1 MSTALWIEQVEVPD
15 KPTAADARA
24 FFGVPPDPE
33 SALDK
38 NIAKKRRT
46 WRAKVRG
53 RKTTPE
59 VERQINLV
67 VELIT
72 QLADYVKR
80 GTEEPLDLDELREVF
95 NQKPETVVDE
105 LEDLWRVVEELLAA
119 GQMAEAL
126 KVANE
131 ARERFEDAPV
141 ADAVFGWVAA
151 QASRSASEEATER
164 LRVRGLEALERA
176 MATGEIGAEL
186 YEARVTLQLDLG
198 RDKEALGG
206 LDEAVRVLGDEITP
220 MLRAARVEVLV
231 ATGSVRDAASAAVEA
246 VRSAPDDLSI
256 RSTTVEALITA
267 MRRSLLPIS
276 DAEGLARYQLVA
288 DVAAWCAHG
297 APEAEDMVRPFRM
310 WAVVAENRMFAGD
323 IGFRAFV
330 GVASGFLL
338 LPLLNRFRS
347 KPQWWILNEGPG
359 CIGDEVFI
367 EVAMGAVS
375 RTVHD
380 GITDR
385 LPWWEGFQQDLQERH
400 REAA

>member
-15 KPTAADARA
+15 KPTPADARA

-33 SALDK
+33 SKLDK

-59 VERQINLV
+59 AERQINLV
-67 VELIT
+67 VELIS

-95 NQKPETVVDE
+95 KQKPDSAVDE
-105 LEDLWRVVEELLAA
+105 LEDLWRVVEELLAS

-126 KVANE
+126 KVAND
-131 ARERFEDAPV
+131 ARDRFDGAPV

-151 QASRSASEEATER
+151 QASRSAAEEATER
-164 LRVRGLEALERA
+164 LRSRGLEALERA
-176 MATGEIGAEL
+176 MAAGEVGAEL
-186 YEARVTLQLDLG
+186 FEARVTLQLDLG

-206 LDEAVRVLGDEITP
+206 IDEAARVLGDDITP
-220 MLRAARVEVLV
+220 MLRAARVEVYV
-231 ATGSVRDAASAAVEA
+231 ATGEVRNAALAAVEA
-246 VRSAPDDLSI
+246 VQSAPEDLSI

-267 MRRSLLPIS
+267 MRRSLLPIR
-276 DAEGLARYQLVA
+276 DEEALRRYQLVA
-288 DVAAWCAHG
+288 DVAAWCANG

-323 IGFRAFV
+323 IGFRAFAA
-330 GVASGFLL
+330 VASGFLL
-338 LPLLNRFRS
+338 LPVINRFRS

-359 CIGDEVFI
+359 CVGEEVFDEV
-367 EVAMGAVS
+367 ALGAVAEQ
-375 RTVHD
+375 VHD

-385 LPWWEGFQQDLQERH
+385 LAWWNDYRVDVARRQ